1 VKVVELVVA
10 GLLSLGGI
18 RSLVVWIGSEF
29 DARSAREQVLYSL
42 YLTAR
47 VGMWFAF
54 AGFFAGYALVDEPQ
68 NFAWYVMIPI
78 SLVALIAAPAQEGRT
93 RRRSRGLGEPPTGGW
108 TSTGRMLHH
117 W

>member
-1 VKVVELVVA
+1 MKVVELVVA

-78 SLVALIAAPAQEGRT
+78 SLAAVQMLAGLALWRSSPGPPRRDAPGDA
-93 RRRSRGLGEPPTGGW
+93 RGD
-108 TSTGRMLHH
+108 
-117 W
+117 